1 MVTSPAMGRM
11 KKALNEQVIPLLR
24 KAGFKG
30 SYPHFRRIAED
41 KVDLVSF
48 MSPGIF
54 SGGFCVGASVIFPNE
69 DKPED
74 TNLFSPGDMTPA
86 QKMVWAHGRIR
97 CSLPGM
103 YGGAFYYTD
112 LYAHYFEVDGK
123 GSVSYF
129 PFSEKMAEQG
139 VNPTANGEVLVQKA
153 DDGIYNRVAAEAA
166 RQMHD
171 LLRWFE
177 HMQTSEDL
185 QQYNKNQ
192 IRENLGFVP

>member
-1 MVTSPAMGRM
+1 MAQSSALTLM

-24 KAGFKG
+24 KVGFKG
-30 SYPHFRRIAED
+30 SYPHFRRIVDD

-54 SGGFCVGASVIFPNE
+54 GGGFCVGASIIFLNAE
-69 DKPED
+69 KSED
-74 TNLFSPGDMTPA
+74 TNLFYPEDTTPV

-103 YGGAFYYTD
+103 FGGAFYYTD

-123 GSVSYF
+123 GGASYF
-129 PFSEKMAEQG
+129 PFNEKMAEHG
-139 VNPTANGEVLVQKA
+139 INPTANGEVLIQKA
-153 DDGIYNRVAAEAA
+153 DEGIYDRIAAETA
-166 RQMHD
+166 RQIPD
-171 LLRWFE
+171 LLCWFDRME
-177 HMQTSEDL
+177 TPAEL
-185 QQYNKNQ
+185 QQYNEKQ